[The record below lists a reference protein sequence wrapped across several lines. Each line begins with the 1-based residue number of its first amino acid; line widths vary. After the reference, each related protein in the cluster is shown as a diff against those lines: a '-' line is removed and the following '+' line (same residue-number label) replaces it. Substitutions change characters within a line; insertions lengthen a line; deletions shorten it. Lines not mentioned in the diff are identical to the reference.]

1 LIKTLFLSLLLSF
14 ASCALAQA
22 PVNAAAIELVP
33 SSRVIL
39 KVTPDMT
46 VDDIIESVYPQDKDL
61 WPRIKQK
68 LIETNSDSF
77 VPNSDRLI
85 PGMRLKLL
93 DIERI
98 YEQSEPAPLVRIG
111 YVAGLNGKASVSN
124 VNGRLQPLQ
133 VNAQIFEGDRLET
146 GLGSSLHVVM
156 DDAAEVFVKDDSVL
170 KVSEYVIS
178 GDSDRQSSSVFDLL
192 RGGLRKI
199 TGAIGASPAANYQ
212 MRTGVGNIGIRG
224 TEYVIKLCK
233 QDDCSMTLSRNDPDA
248 KLHAVV
254 LVGSIT
260 LTSEDG
266 VQVLV
271 GPGEYAIAT
280 AEVIALENNKTVP
293 VGFLDAQETE
303 QVGAVSQQQ
312 PEQPEKLE
320 QSEQPEKLE
329 QSEQLEKLEQS
340 EKLEQPEQE
349 EESSN
354 SWMWIVGI
362 LLLVVGL

>member
-1 LIKTLFLSLLLSF
+1 MIKTLFLSLLLSF

-77 VPNSDRLI
+77 APNSDRLI

-146 GLGSSLHVVM
+146 GLGSSLHVMM
-156 DDAAEVFVKDDSVL
+156 DDAAEVFLKEDSVL
-170 KVSEYVIS
+170 KISEYVITS
-178 GDSDRQSSSVFDLL
+178 GYDKKSSSVFDLL

-212 MRTGVGNIGIRG
+212 LHTGVANIGIRG
-224 TEYVIKLCK
+224 TEYVLKLCE
-233 QDDCSMTLSRNDPDA
+233 QDDCSSTVSRNDPRA
-248 KLHAVV
+248 KLHAIV
-254 LVGSIT
+254 LAGSIS
-260 LTSEDG
+260 LTSEDE
-266 VQVLV
+266 VQVMLA
-271 GPGEYAIAT
+271 PGEYATAT
-280 AEVIALENNKTVP
+280 EELLVLETEKALP
-293 VGFLDAQETE
+293 VGILDAQ
-303 QVGAVSQQQ
+303 QAKNFRLVRQ
-312 PEQPEKLE
+312 K
-320 QSEQPEKLE
+320 
-329 QSEQLEKLEQS
+329 
-340 EKLEQPEQE
+340 PEQE
-349 EESSN
+349 KESSN

>member
-1 LIKTLFLSLLLSF
+1 MIKTLFLSLLLSF
-14 ASCALAQA
+14 ASCALFQA

-39 KVTPDMT
+39 KVTADMT
-46 VDDIIESVYPQDKDL
+46 VDAIIESVYPQDKEL

-77 VPNSDRLI
+77 MQDSDRLI
-85 PGMRLKLL
+85 PGMRLKLV
-93 DIERI
+93 DVKRT
-98 YEQSEPAPLVRIG
+98 YEQAQPIPRVRVG
-111 YVAGLNGKASVSN
+111 YVVGHSGKANVSN
-124 VNGRLQPLQ
+124 VEGRIQPLQ

-146 GLGSSLHVVM
+146 GLGSSLHVMM
-156 DDAAEVFVKDDSVL
+156 DDAAEVFLKEDSVL
-170 KVSEYVIS
+170 KVSEYVITS
-178 GDSDRQSSSVFDLL
+178 GYDRKSSSVFDLL

-212 MRTGVGNIGIRG
+212 LHTGVANIGIRG

-233 QDDCSMTLSRNDPDA
+233 QDDCSGSASRNDPEA

-254 LVGSIT
+254 LAGSIT
-260 LTSEDG
+260 LTSEDQM
-266 VQVLV
+266 QVLLAA
-271 GPGEYAIAT
+271 GEYAIAT
-280 AEVIALENNKTVP
+280 AQALVVENKKTLP
-293 VGFLDAQETE
+293 VGFLDAQEA
-303 QVGAVSQQQ
+303 QKFGSVSQQ
-312 PEQPEKLE
+312 PEQD
-320 QSEQPEKLE
+320 
-329 QSEQLEKLEQS
+329 
-340 EKLEQPEQE
+340 

>member
-1 LIKTLFLSLLLSF
+1 MIKTLFLSLLLSF

-77 VPNSDRLI
+77 APNSDRLI

-156 DDAAEVFVKDDSVL
+156 DDAAEVFVKGDSVL

-199 TGAIGASPAANYQ
+199 TGAIGANPAANYQ
-212 MRTGVGNIGIRG
+212 LHTGVANIGIRG

-233 QDDCSMTLSRNDPDA
+233 LDDCSATLSGNDPEA
-248 KLHAVV
+248 KLHAMV
-254 LVGSIT
+254 LAGSIT

-266 VQVLV
+266 VQILIA
-271 GPGEYAIAT
+271 PGEYATAT
-280 AEVIALENNKTVP
+280 AAVIALENKQAVP
-293 VGFLDAQETE
+293 VGFLDTQEAQKFRP
-303 QVGAVSQQQ
+303 VAQQ
-312 PEQPEKLE
+312 PEEEK
-320 QSEQPEKLE
+320 
-329 QSEQLEKLEQS
+329 
-340 EKLEQPEQE
+340 
-349 EESSN
+349 ESSN
-354 SWMWIVGI
+354 GWMWIVGI